1 MALVHSLVL
10 ARVPANTEQM
20 GHLIAGKPAVTG
32 FPFGWQN
39 HTYDATVEDFAAWG
53 WRIAFL
59 LSAVLVVLPADKLR
73 LFFVVVLIAL
83 AAQMALYAFG
93 IRFI

>member
-1 MALVHSLVL
+1 
-10 ARVPANTEQM
+10 M

-32 FPFGWQN
+32 FPFGGQN

-59 LSAVLVVLPADKLR
+59 LSAVLVVLPADNLR

-83 AAQMALYAFG
+83 AAQMALYALG

>member
-32 FPFGWQN
+32 FPFGWQH